1 MQTTLYFLFQFGFSP
16 AAAPPSPPPPPPP
29 LSGGQQPAVQV
40 PTADVVDDDTLK
52 AVLALWR
59 TAGDVDPVEAIDDDT
74 EAAAIALWESAVQ
87 LSSLFASPPRTGR
100 LKSTAPGQDVQTS
113 GPYVVLD
120 SKLLKRDLIG
130 ADKDGLAYWNDYREV
145 TMTVYGLRADVVK
158 GIGLILAVFNR
169 KLGAPGLQSLSYP
182 SGARFMR
189 WWPVG
194 NAVIEEDKDAK
205 AGKDVW
211 KGTIKAEVWSV
222 RAV

>member
-74 EAAAIALWESAVQ
+74 EAAAIALWEKAVQ
-87 LSSLFASPPRTGR
+87 LSELFRSPPRTGR
-100 LKSTAPGQDVQTS
+100 LKSTAPGQDVATS
-113 GPYVVLD
+113 GPYAVID
-120 SKLLKRDLIG
+120 CKLEGRQQAGGGSWID
-130 ADKDGLAYWNDYREV
+130 RRRV
-145 TMTVYGLRADVVK
+145 TITIYGIRADVVQ
-158 GIGLILAVFNR
+158 GTALVRAVFNN
-169 KLGAPGLQSLSYP
+169 KTQLTYP
-182 SGARFMR
+182 SGAKFMALT
-189 WWPVG
+189 PDG
-194 NAVIEEDKDAK
+194 DAHLEEDKDSK

-211 KGTIKAEVWSV
+211 RSTLSFITWSV
-222 RAV
+222 RNG